1 MTDFRVF
8 LTQKIVLK
16 VLTELVPFET
26 SECETKEEY
35 DAWIKKGIK
44 KWSSMPKDTLLGKLF
59 NKDLKGEYINA
70 YEINNEMSKYID
82 NDEGTKNVLKIERLL
97 NEPEIPISKPI
108 GCEPTKLIKFLEPL
122 DDEILENESESTY
135 SSESTDQESLPTGTD
150 DNESTDDRSSSDED
164 YSLNFE
170 TDSSSEENGN
180 DLWDDL
186 ECSETIDDFI
196 DNITF

>member
-16 VLTELVPFET
+16 LLTELVPFET
-26 SECETKEEY
+26 SECNTKEEY
-35 DAWIKKGIK
+35 DAWIKRGIK
-44 KWSSMPKDTLLGKLF
+44 KWSSMSKDTLLGKLF
-59 NKDLKGEYINA
+59 NKELKGEYINA
-70 YEINNEMSKYID
+70 YKINNEMSKYID

-122 DDEILENESESTY
+122 EEELQGNESEST
-135 SSESTDQESLPTGTD
+135 T
-150 DNESTDDRSSSDED
+150 ESTDDKSSSDED
-164 YSLNFE
+164 YSLNFD
-170 TDSSSEENGN
+170 TDSSDDNCDN

-186 ECSETIDDFI
+186 DCEETIDEFI
-196 DNITF
+196 DNIIF

>member
-1 MTDFRVF
+1 M
-8 LTQKIVLK
+8 
-16 VLTELVPFET
+16 
-26 SECETKEEY
+26 
-35 DAWIKKGIK
+35 
-44 KWSSMPKDTLLGKLF
+44 KL
-59 NKDLKGEYINA
+59 
-70 YEINNEMSKYID
+70 
-82 NDEGTKNVLKIERLL
+82 
-97 NEPEIPISKPI
+97 
-108 GCEPTKLIKFLEPL
+108 
-122 DDEILENESESTY
+122 LENESESTY